1 MREDH
6 FQLINSEAQVP
17 YIQDRDQL
25 HESDTPFLPPHQGE
39 LLWEKTSSQ

>member
-6 FQLINSEAQVP
+6 FQLINSEAHVP

-25 HESDTPFLPPHQGE
+25 HESGAPFLAPHQGE
-39 LLWEKTSSQ
+39 LLWEKMSSQ